1 MKKLFIYLLT
11 ITLTSTILQSCVMT
25 TVISEIEDTVNS
37 APGNLKI
44 KSAELK
50 YGSLTLQINNTAENA
65 TLQIDSLEIYNILV
79 PDNETGLTKRGNI
92 KLDSTAAKL
101 PVQTF
106 SPWEPRTLPQHS
118 SKMYIKIYGQMYT
131 FLLDGTPLPLY
142 TGPMYLSFN
151 ATITENATTA
161 ISLNL
166 YPGCPLYCQ
175 INGKMKKVL
184 QPITFSVTVNDWDTH
199 EYPING

>member
-11 ITLTSTILQSCVMT
+11 ITLTSPILQSCVMT
-25 TVISEIEDTVNS
+25 TIKSEIEDTVNT

-44 KSAELK
+44 KSEELK
-50 YGSLTLQINNTAENA
+50 YGYLTLQINNTAEN
-65 TLQIDSLEIYNILV
+65 TILQIDSLEICNIQV
-79 PDNETGLTKRGNI
+79 PDNETGLARKGNI
-92 KLDSTAAKL
+92 MLDSTAAKL

-106 SPWEPRTLPQHS
+106 RPWEPNTLPQHS
-118 SKMYIKIYGQMYT
+118 SKMYIKIYGQMLT

-151 ATITENATTA
+151 ATITENTTTT

-175 INGKMKKVL
+175 INGQMEKVL
-184 QPITFSVTVNDWDTH
+184 QPINFDATVNGWDTH
-199 EYPING
+199 EYPVNG